1 MQESN
6 DIIRQVVENILDS
19 DDEEECDMTVVL
31 RPWPIFNSKVSYP
44 TIQNFKRKNSSGQIT
59 KGYRKP
65 MENPSLK
72 RQKLLPAP
80 VPKQTKHNRLLKQ
93 KKALGGNTKMMSN
106 WICSTQKSPTPI
118 QTPNPLTDVVAHTY
132 QTYSDD
138 NSTGSNSKEL
148 DPQLSPDFEDQP
160 LDAWIDERVENYR
173 SNHSKSVTLL
183 SSEEKAYEQ
192 FDKLNSA
199 LKSATDLYTRK
210 RMANPKCSYPSLIL
224 DELREFNS
232 RRLELT
238 LSQTKSPSVCASYIA
253 SQSSCRRLPPSNLPK
268 FVTGTSRARRIRQ
281 QARNLIL
288 TGELVLSATGMSS
301 RPASALDD
309 KRVEIAIYQ
318 WLLTKKPGEV
328 TPHNFR
334 CHVNETVLPTYEI
347 KSMISERT
355 TYRWMYRMNLR
366 PQEYKKSIYFDGH
379 ERPDVVKYRKKYL
392 EDVAELRA
400 RSAEFF
406 GDNLEQR
413 QSPDPNT
420 TETIFVYH
428 DESTVHANERPKH
441 AWLLP
446 NTPDLRSKSLG
457 RLIHVSDFILETTGR
472 L

>member
-1 MQESN
+1 MVVSRRQKSQRERRRREQERKLKSN
-6 DIIRQVVENILDS
+6 DIIRQVVENILDL

-160 LDAWIDERVENYR
+160 SVDISPTAGEATGLDNLNSLSLDAWIDERVENYR

-183 SSEEKAYEQ
+183 SLEEKAYEQ

-210 RMANPKCSYPSLIL
+210 QMANPKCSYPSLIL
-224 DELREFNS
+224 DELCEFNS
-232 RRLELT
+232 QRLELT
-238 LSQTKSPSVCASYIA
+238 LSQTKSPFAQSYL
-253 SQSSCRRLPPSNLPK
+253 R
-268 FVTGTSRARRIRQ
+268 
-281 QARNLIL
+281 
-288 TGELVLSATGMSS
+288 
-301 RPASALDD
+301 
-309 KRVEIAIYQ
+309 Y
-318 WLLTKKPGEV
+318 
-328 TPHNFR
+328 
-334 CHVNETVLPTYEI
+334 
-347 KSMISERT
+347 T
-355 TYRWMYRMNLR
+355 T
-366 PQEYKKSIYFDGH
+366 
-379 ERPDVVKYRKKYL
+379 
-392 EDVAELRA
+392 
-400 RSAEFF
+400 
-406 GDNLEQR
+406 
-413 QSPDPNT
+413 
-420 TETIFVYH
+420 
-428 DESTVHANERPKH
+428 
-441 AWLLP
+441 
-446 NTPDLRSKSLG
+446 
-457 RLIHVSDFILETTGR
+457 
-472 L
+472 

>member
-1 MQESN
+1 RQKSQRERRRREQERKLKSN

-160 LDAWIDERVENYR
+160 SVDISPTAGEATALDNLNSLSLDAWIDERVENYW

-328 TPHNFR
+328 RFLLSN
-334 CHVNETVLPTYEI
+334 L
-347 KSMISERT
+347 SERLT
-355 TYRWMYRMNLR
+355 N
-366 PQEYKKSIYFDGH
+366 
-379 ERPDVVKYRKKYL
+379 
-392 EDVAELRA
+392 
-400 RSAEFF
+400 
-406 GDNLEQR
+406 
-413 QSPDPNT
+413 
-420 TETIFVYH
+420 
-428 DESTVHANERPKH
+428 ST
-441 AWLLP
+441 
-446 NTPDLRSKSLG
+446 
-457 RLIHVSDFILETTGR
+457 DFRILEYCRSLLTISAVM
-472 L
+472 